1 MIFEPSETSKSV
13 EVMIVMDDVAEG
25 IQTFRV
31 FLTEPEGIRRLE
43 LGDVTEATVTITD
56 RIGKTIYN

>member
-43 LGDVTEATVTITD
+43 LGDITEATVTITD